1 MQVFFLTIRSKQKFE
16 TKTKK
21 QKKKAKLKREIL
33 RHFHTI

>member
-16 TKTKK
+16 TKK
-21 QKKKAKLKREIL
+21 QKNKKLKLKREIL